1 MPYFFLFSYWEKLAL
16 DVTSRLR
23 IVPIN
28 PPCLHVL
35 SNNVLSLSL
44 EEYQPLHLGDK
55 VLTDPLRFNLP
66 REDSRMFNS
75 ATTNSLLE
83 TGSPIPGIV
92 EISSDALL
100 EVKEGGKETYILSG
114 YRQDDLGGISLGET
128 LDSLVPLL
136 REAESYVLLTTF

>member
-1 MPYFFLFSYWEKLAL
+1 MLY
-16 DVTSRLR
+16 
-23 IVPIN
+23 
-28 PPCLHVL
+28 
-35 SNNVLSLSL
+35 NNVVSSIL
-44 EEYQPLHLGDK
+44 EDYQPLHLGDK

-75 ATTNSLLE
+75 TTTSSLLG
-83 TGSPIPGIV
+83 TGSPIPGTV

-100 EVKEGGKETYILSG
+100 EFEEGGKETYILSG